1 MDTME
6 TMIIDETLY
15 TLTMEEQMVRELVRK
30 IDPYDQ
36 GGVHRF
42 TSLHDHERELL
53 SEYVLN
59 TDTHDSNAHDA
70 YHDCDYD
77 LIALAKSA
85 NKILGPIGLKQ

>member
-1 MDTME
+1 ME
-6 TMIIDETLY
+6 TMIVDETLY

-30 IDPYDQ
+30 IDPYGQ

-53 SEYVLN
+53 SEYVL
-59 TDTHDSNAHDA
+59 DADAQDSNAHDA
-70 YHDCDYD
+70 YHDCGYD

-85 NKILGPIGLKQ
+85 NEILGPIGIKRF